1 MEGERREERR
11 GSERAAL
18 HKVRLATPII
28 RDRQERQRGRE
39 REAADWMGWMDA
51 RESERG
57 KESLLRTADR
67 DGGKG
72 T

>member
-1 MEGERREERR
+1 MEGERREERK
-11 GSERAAL
+11 RAAL

-28 RDRQERQRGRE
+28 RDRQEERRRG

-51 RESERG
+51 RESESG

-67 DGGKG
+67 DGRKG